1 MKQAATRAERATIRR
16 EKADVEDFDD
26 GAAFA
31 AALSLSVPAAA
42 VSAAKTH
49 RVTHWRGYGFLPG
62 YRPPSVIARDRSEH
76 YYRVFGPRYYG
87 LAWPR
92 FYRGRWN
99 GGGFGPCYTQT
110 PIGPYWN
117 CGQ

>member
-1 MKQAATRAERATIRR
+1 MLRILTMA
-16 EKADVEDFDD
+16 
-26 GAAFA
+26 AAFA